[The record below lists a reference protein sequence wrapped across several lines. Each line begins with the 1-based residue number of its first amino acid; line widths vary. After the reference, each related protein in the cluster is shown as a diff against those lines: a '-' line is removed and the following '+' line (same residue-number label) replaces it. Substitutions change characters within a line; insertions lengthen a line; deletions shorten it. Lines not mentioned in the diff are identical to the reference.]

1 MSLGFA
7 HSSFPLHSLQKGLD
21 FCGQWEEAITCYS
34 KAINLDPQR
43 AELYEQWAEA
53 FLQLCDF
60 QLAVLN
66 FGKLLTLV
74 RAWEQLCLAH
84 LALVLDQQ
92 ELYCEALEAFTQAA
106 KLQPH
111 RKVFCQRGI
120 VCLVALN
127 KFPVCPWKLNRDL
140 EEDVKTPDLYM
151 LCASFYKHFGQGDPL
166 TAQGLQCSLRARVRE
181 LGASGGSE
189 AQWQLALTYN
199 CAVHCYTLGRFDE
212 AVMLLGEALWDERRE
227 KGLCVNR
234 GDCFLRLGELAY
246 ALADYQQALELS
258 LGDRVVRRGVAA
270 ALQEQGWLGLKRNGC
285 WPSQSLQGLTS
296 RRMYERLNSS

>member
-1 MSLGFA
+1 AGLGWA
-7 HSSFPLHSLQKGLD
+7 SVGSGLPVV
-21 FCGQWEEAITCYS
+21 Q
-34 KAINLDPQR
+34 
-43 AELYEQWAEA
+43 AELYEKWAEA

-111 RKVFCQRGI
+111 HKVFCQRGI

-151 LCASFYKHFGQGDPL
+151 LCASFYKHFGQVWPLQFPRGPAARPGGWGCAGKSQALRVPGLPRALLKISFAIESDPL
-166 TAQGLQCSLRARVRE
+166 TAEFFTLRDPGKAQGWQPAPSHSHLTKMPMLPRCRLLPSPGRAG
-181 LGASGGSE
+181 LCASGLPAGAGAE
-189 AQWQLALTYN
+189 P
-199 CAVHCYTLGRFDE
+199 G
-212 AVMLLGEALWDERRE
+212 
-227 KGLCVNR
+227 
-234 GDCFLRLGELAY
+234 
-246 ALADYQQALELS
+246 
-258 LGDRVVRRGVAA
+258 
-270 ALQEQGWLGLKRNGC
+270 
-285 WPSQSLQGLTS
+285 
-296 RRMYERLNSS
+296 